1 MMYITHGV
9 GWLALLI
16 LAKGQCEGL
25 TTRIS
30 AEEILPRFFYFHKL
44 HTNHIAEQGVFR
56 AEPMALARIMSC
68 SVHAPVLAEKGT
80 EK

>member
-30 AEEILPRFFYFHKL
+30 AEEKLPRFFYFHKI
-44 HTNHIAEQGVFR
+44 HTNHIAEQGVSR
-56 AEPMALARIMSC
+56 P
-68 SVHAPVLAEKGT
+68 
-80 EK
+80 